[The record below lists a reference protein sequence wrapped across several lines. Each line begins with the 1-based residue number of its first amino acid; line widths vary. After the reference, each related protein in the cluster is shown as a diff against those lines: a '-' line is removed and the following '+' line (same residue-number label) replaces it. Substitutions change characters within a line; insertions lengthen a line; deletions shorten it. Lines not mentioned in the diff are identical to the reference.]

1 MTQQEFE
8 TIISD
13 DTKEISEDIVWKDDY
28 HPMAKVFRIGVNSA
42 PGYPIS
48 VNGWYNPLSG
58 KLSYAIIHRIMGRI
72 YALDLGADHR
82 NPDGKLVGEKHKHR
96 WQEGFRDTEA
106 YVPADITEPW
116 NRSVE
121 VWMQFCNEA
130 NLRHSGIM
138 LEPTPTQGGMML

>member
-8 TIISD
+8 AIISD
-13 DTKEISEDIVWKDDY
+13 DTKEISGDIVWEDDD
-28 HPMAKVFRIGVNSA
+28 HPMAKGFRIEVKSG
-42 PGYPIS
+42 PGYPIF
-48 VNGWYNPLSG
+48 VNGWYNLLSG
-58 KLSYAIIHRIMGRI
+58 KLSYAIIHRPMGRI

-96 WQEGFRDTEA
+96 WQEGFRDTKA

-116 NRSVE
+116 NRPLE
-121 VWMQFCNEA
+121 VWKQFCNEA

-138 LEPTPTQGGMML
+138 PEPTPTQGGMML